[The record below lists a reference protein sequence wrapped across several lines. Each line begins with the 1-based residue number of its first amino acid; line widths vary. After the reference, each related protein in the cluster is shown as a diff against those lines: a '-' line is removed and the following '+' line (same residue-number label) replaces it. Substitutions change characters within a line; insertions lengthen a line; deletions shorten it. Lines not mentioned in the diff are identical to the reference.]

1 MSSDGR
7 DLRDE
12 SRGSQRLE
20 AVALAYGSGEDAP
33 RVVARG
39 YGLMAERIIEEAR
52 RHGVF
57 VHDAPE
63 LVDLLMQ
70 LDLDQRIPL
79 SLYQAIAELLAWV
92 HSVRGSSPEP
102 QPPVA
107 EFQDTSDPG

>member
-1 MSSDGR
+1 MS
-7 DLRDE
+7 E
-12 SRGSQRLE
+12 SSQEPPRRE
-20 AVALAYGSGEDAP
+20 AVALAYGAGDEAP

-52 RHGVF
+52 RNGVF

-63 LVDLLMQ
+63 LMDLLMQ

-92 HSVRGSSPEP
+92 HSVR
-102 QPPVA
+102 
-107 EFQDTSDPG
+107 DTSPAPPPADADGAT

>member
-1 MSSDGR
+1 MVNPMNDRSQDSPPQ
-7 DLRDE
+7 DLPR
-12 SRGSQRLE
+12 RE
-20 AVALAYGSGEDAP
+20 AVALAYGTGDEAP

-52 RHGVF
+52 RNGVF

-63 LVDLLMQ
+63 LMDLLMQ

-92 HSVRGSSPEP
+92 HSVRDTEPASPP
-102 QPPVA
+102 
-107 EFQDTSDPG
+107 SDAGEAT